1 MPTKKI
7 KVTTSVSIEGTEY
20 LTFPQ
25 ALTFIGIERGLL
37 HQRIMRDAGK
47 NEGDENAI
55 NAINIEK
62 YVFVPRSY
70 CERMKTEIENEA
82 SAGTNRIAFKEKAS
96 RKEKIKSNKKRVY
109 KRNHSQV
116 SLFYR

>member
-1 MPTKKI
+1 MATKKI
-7 KVTTSVSIEGTEY
+7 KETTFVSIKGIEY

-25 ALTFIGIERGLL
+25 ALKYIGIVRGLL

-47 NEGDENAI
+47 DESDENAI

-70 CERMKTEIENEA
+70 CEKVKKEIENEA
-82 SAGTNRIAFKEKAS
+82 SAEKLKNFGKAIQEQGWTLEQIESLLKKEQAA
-96 RKEKIKSNKKRVY
+96 KK
-109 KRNHSQV
+109 K
-116 SLFYR
+116 

>member
-82 SAGTNRIAFKEKAS
+82 SAEKLKNFGKAIQEQGWTLEQIES
-96 RKEKIKSNKKRVY
+96 LLKK
-109 KRNHSQV
+109 KQAAKKK
-116 SLFYR
+116 